1 MDASALPS
9 HTRGRLFGRNVL
21 EALFRAAPDE
31 DLFLG
36 ELLIGVDEATGR
48 RYLFRVVN
56 VSYGTEHR
64 EPGWAE
70 RVAGTLLA
78 DDARGESGTHTLHE
92 QARRTYRLAEC
103 RCLGYLAPPPAG
115 GSAPAAS
122 AGGSAPAGLE
132 RAGSGPGRTG
142 AGGTGRPAP
151 VFRKPKSLPTQ
162 FSRVVSP
169 TPEDFEFLAQRM
181 GDVPIGRLRSGE
193 TVVDF
198 TVGIPG
204 PSLASH
210 IGVFATTGM
219 GKSNL
224 LQVLAAGVMA
234 SNGRYG
240 LLIFDPHGEHRHA
253 LSRHPWAPVALRT
266 YADRPLPNTTT
277 LRVSLAELSVDDL
290 RTAYEWS
297 RPQEEALH
305 ELERHYSASLPTA
318 IPTDSRRD
326 LRRTDD
332 LRTDRGIDDVR
343 TDLGIDAVGTDEV
356 GALAQ
361 EEAWDEEPGDRRGRA
376 GGRSGGRERAGG
388 ERAGGRSGSGERAGG
403 RSQRAT
409 AAGLAWMADFARIE
423 DLAAFRDVELSSRV
437 ALNTLQVVQRRARR
451 IVDLPCISPDPAVS
465 VGRRVLDEL
474 AEGKVVLVDVSGLG
488 STEEVLVASYLTRR
502 VLEEWQ
508 EAFLQGQERRRQL
521 PVVAV
526 ALEEAQRVLSASK
539 DRETNVFPRVAREGR
554 KFGVG
559 LLAVSQQP
567 KLLDDELL
575 SQFNTFVVLG
585 LADERDRN
593 ILRSSAKQDLSAL
606 GPEIQ
611 TLMPGECLLANLTA
625 PFAVPAAVYL
635 YDEVLRTA
643 PAAPAARAEAAPNV
657 SALVD

>member
-1 MDASALPS
+1 MDGPLQPAGLPS

-21 EALFRAAPDE
+21 EALFRAAPEE

-36 ELLIGVDEATGR
+36 ELLMGVDEATGR
-48 RYLFRVVN
+48 RYLFRVVD

-78 DDARGESGTHTLHE
+78 DDARGESGAHTLHE
-92 QARRTYRLAEC
+92 QAKRTYRLAEC
-103 RCLGYLAPPPAG
+103 RCLGYLAPPATEG
-115 GSAPAAS
+115 GV
-122 AGGSAPAGLE
+122 
-132 RAGSGPGRTG
+132 RT
-142 AGGTGRPAP
+142 

-162 FSRVVSP
+162 FSKVLSP
-169 TPEDFEFLAQRM
+169 TPEDFAFLAQRM
-181 GDVPIGRLRSGE
+181 GDIPVGRLRSGE
-193 TVVDF
+193 TVVEF
-198 TVGIPG
+198 PVGIPG
-204 PSLASH
+204 SSLATH
-210 IGVFATTGM
+210 IGIFATTGM

-224 LQVLAAGVMA
+224 LQVLCAGVMA
-234 SNGRYG
+234 ANGRYG
-240 LLIFDPHGEHRHA
+240 LLVFDPHGEHRTA
-253 LSRHPWAPVALRT
+253 LARHPWAANSLRT
-266 YADRPLPNTTT
+266 YADRRLPNTST
-277 LRVSLAELSVDDL
+277 LRISLAELSVDDL

-305 ELERHYSASLPTA
+305 ELERHYSAGLPSEPDGA
-318 IPTDSRRD
+318 QSEPDGAQSEPTVRLGDYSALGGD
-326 LRRTDD
+326 WMGGAGEGL
-332 LRTDRGIDDVR
+332 GGDVR
-343 TDLGIDAVGTDEV
+343 PGTV
-356 GALAQ
+356 PRSATSRSATSRGATS
-361 EEAWDEEPGDRRGRA
+361 RGATSRGATSRDTTSRGA
-376 GGRSGGRERAGG
+376 GGQPSGRG
-388 ERAGGRSGSGERAGG
+388 
-403 RSQRAT
+403 QRVASS
-409 AAGLAWMADFARIE
+409 AGLTWLADFARIE
-423 DLAAFRDVELSSRV
+423 DLAGFRDVELSSRV

-465 VGRRVLDEL
+465 VGRRILGEL

-508 EAFLQGQERRRQL
+508 AAFLQGPERQNRL

-526 ALEEAQRVLSASK
+526 ALEEAQRVLSQSK
-539 DRETNVFPRVAREGR
+539 VRETNVFPRVAREGR

-575 SQFNTFVVLG
+575 SQFNTFFVLG
-585 LADERDRN
+585 LADEKDRN

-611 TLMPGECLLANLTA
+611 TLMPGECLVVNLAA
-625 PFAVPAAVYL
+625 PFAVPASVYL
-635 YDEVLRTA
+635 YDEAVKS
-643 PAAPAARAEAAPNV
+643 AAPAPSPRPVVAPNV